1 MKIKKAV
8 IPAAGLGTRM
18 LPSTKTV
25 PKEMLH
31 LVDRPVIQYVVEE
44 AVASGVEEIIL
55 ITSPGKGA
63 MDRYFL
69 PDPALESELCS
80 RGKAA
85 EAEIVRRVG
94 SLAKITFV
102 EQPEQKGLGHAVWCA
117 REAVGNEP
125 FAVLLGDD
133 IMYNREYPVLR
144 QLVDAAEKYGCS
156 AIAAREVDDE
166 HLSKYSSL
174 KIEPLEDRI
183 FSISDM
189 NEKPTMAEKLSNY
202 AILGRYVLTPEI
214 FGILEH
220 TAPGRNN
227 EIQLTD
233 GMRELCARQKMV
245 AVDFQGERYD
255 SGNTLGFLEAVV
267 ELALSNPDTG
277 DWMREFILSKA
288 DALRR

>member
-1 MKIKKAV
+1 LKIRKAV

-55 ITSPGKGA
+55 ITSPGKSA
-63 MDRYFL
+63 MDHYFL
-69 PDPALESELCS
+69 PAPALEAELRA
-80 RGKAA
+80 RGKAQ
-85 EAEIVRRVG
+85 EAELVRRTG
-94 SLAKITFV
+94 TLARFTFV
-102 EQPEQKGLGHAVWCA
+102 QQQEQKGLGHAVWCA
-117 REAVGNEP
+117 REAVGDEP

-133 IMYNREYPVLR
+133 IMWNPGYPVLR

-156 AIAAREVDDE
+156 AIAAREVDDA
-166 HLSKYSSL
+166 HLVKYSSL
-174 KIEPLEDRI
+174 KIQPLEERI
-183 FSISDM
+183 YQVLDM
-189 NEKPTMAEKLSNY
+189 NEKPTLAEKLSNH

-214 FGILEH
+214 FDILEH

-233 GMRELCARQKMV
+233 GMRELCASQKMV
-245 AVDFQGERYD
+245 AVDFQGARYD

-267 ELALSNPDTG
+267 ELALDNPDTG
-277 DWMREFILSKA
+277 DWMRDFLLRKA
-288 DALRR
+288 ASLR